1 MDKGNAGLSTIDTV
15 PDVRGLLGS
24 WDEVSM
30 QISEQST
37 ALSRDALSAALRL
50 FEQSVSDAGE
60 WMQTL
65 GQGTRRLGE
74 LAQATERRI
83 GAAEDVAGV
92 WNLEL
97 GLLGQSAQMA
107 AAFGQDA
114 WLVLARAQ
122 TGMLQSALAQ
132 GAQSFE
138 RVAYAVN
145 GMSPDVEEAA
155 VAVPDEPIVPFVHFE
170 PAQWPAPWQT
180 QWPAVAES
188 MSQGMQALWQA
199 MAAAGAAATQAPAD
213 AAAAGAP
220 PSRPR
225 QASTSRKPGKASPRA
240 RSR

>member
-1 MDKGNAGLSTIDTV
+1 VDKSNSGLSTIDTV
-15 PDVRGLLGS
+15 PDVRGFLGS

-30 QISEQST
+30 QVSEQST
-37 ALSRDALSAALRL
+37 AWSRDALSVALRL
-50 FEQSVSDAGE
+50 FEQSASNAGE
-60 WMQTL
+60 WMQTV

-83 GAAEDVAGV
+83 GAADDVAGV

-114 WLVLARAQ
+114 WLALARSQ
-122 TGMLQSALAQ
+122 NGVVQSALAQ

-138 RVAYAVN
+138 RVLNAANGLSPAVEDKAIAA
-145 GMSPDVEEAA
+145 PDQ
-155 VAVPDEPIVPFVHFE
+155 PIVPFV
-170 PAQWPAPWQT
+170 PAQWPAQWST

-188 MSQGMQALWQA
+188 MSQGMQALWQT
-199 MAAAGAAATQAPAD
+199 MAAAGAAAAAQAPAD
-213 AAAAGAP
+213 AAAAVAP

-225 QASTSRKPGKASPRA
+225 QVSKSRTPGKSSARA